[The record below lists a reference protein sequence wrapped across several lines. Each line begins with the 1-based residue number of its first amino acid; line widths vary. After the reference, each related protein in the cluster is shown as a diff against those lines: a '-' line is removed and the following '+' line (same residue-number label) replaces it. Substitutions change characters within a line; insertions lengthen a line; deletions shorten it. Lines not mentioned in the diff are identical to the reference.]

1 MNPKTKKYLILAAG
15 LLAVLVVAFV
25 VLAKVLITPERI
37 KQVLL
42 PRVEKTLQRPVAL
55 GEVDFSLFSGILLND
70 LVIREKTGDEIFIS
84 ADQVALRYQFWPLL
98 KKRVVIDRIILE
110 KPQIRIERF
119 SDGTFNFDDLM
130 AKSAQDQDEAAEP
143 QETQP
148 PKAGRGIDLLVSTVT
163 LRGGAVSIL
172 DHKVP
177 IGPPFSYQL
186 KDLVLEVDDLSLER
200 DFPVRLEA
208 SLGRAPLVCSGR
220 IDPAAKTLQAR
231 LVMNGFDVVPFAPYF
246 GEKFPGRLDS
256 LKIDL
261 ELTLA
266 GDAERLVSEGRIGLR
281 DIGLQL
287 KALGDKPLKNST
299 LDLEYGMQLDRPA
312 SSVTLEKGLLVFN
325 GQPVS
330 LAGKVTE
337 FSKKPLLDL
346 TVNLSDL
353 DLKKAVAALPAGFSP
368 GLGKLEPA
376 GKMDARLHLAGAVS
390 DPKKLLQDG
399 EIRLTGVQALVG
411 GLRPALSGL
420 INLKQDS
427 LSAKGLDLV
436 VGDNRAHI
444 DLQAQGLTAKPIVV
458 TAALTSERFLLDPL
472 LKGGTSPAA
481 AGGESPAKQD
491 KPAMKEEIGPFN
503 LPLKLT
509 GTAAI
514 GETLYKGMAIEQF
527 KARYRLEN
535 NMLIVEEMT
544 GKVAGGTFKN
554 TARVDLGRKG
564 LDYEVKITTRGV
576 QANPLVTA
584 FLPKAAN
591 TVFGG
596 LNFQIDMAGQGT
608 RTEAIRRNLTANG
621 DMLLKDGKLTGA
633 GLASGLAGFLNLE
646 ELRELTFQQ
655 ADGRF
660 AVKNGKVDLT
670 TALTGSKVRLAPQGT
685 VGLDGALDLSLG
697 LGLSPELTAKL
708 GRSGKFTSLLTDSE
722 GWGRLPL
729 KVGGTA
735 LKPQFAVDSRALK
748 GMVEEKAKGKLQQLL
763 KEKVLDKQKQEQKQE
778 GSTDQAPQEETQEAP
793 EKILEGVFK
802 GLFGN

>member
-15 LLAVLVVAFV
+15 LLLVLIAGFV
-25 VLAKVLITPERI
+25 VLAKILITPERI

-55 GEVDFSLFSGILLND
+55 GEVEFSIFSGILLND
-70 LVIREKTGDEIFIS
+70 LVIRERTGDEIFVS

-98 KKRVVIDRIILE
+98 QKRVVIDRVILE
-110 KPQIRIERF
+110 KPRIRIERLA
-119 SDGTFNFDDLM
+119 DGTFNFSDLM
-130 AKSAQDQDEAAEP
+130 AKSAQAPTDTAEP
-143 QETQP
+143 PGEQP
-148 PKAGRGIDLLVSTVT
+148 PKAGRGINLLVSTVT
-163 LRGGAVSIL
+163 LRSGAVSIL
-172 DHKVP
+172 DHRAP
-177 IGPPFSYQL
+177 TDPPFSYHLQ
-186 KDLVLEVDDLSLER
+186 DLVLEVNDLSLER

-208 SLGRAPLVCSGR
+208 SLGQAPLVCTGR
-220 IDPAAKTLQAR
+220 IDPARKTLQAR
-231 LVMNGFDVVPFAPYF
+231 VALNGFDVVPFTPYF
-246 GEKFPGRLDS
+246 GKKFPGRLES
-256 LKIDL
+256 LKVDL

-266 GDAERLVSEGRIGLR
+266 GDAERLASEGRIGLR
-281 DIGLQL
+281 DVDLQL
-287 KALGDKPLKNST
+287 NALGDKPLKNAA
-299 LDLEYGMQLDRPA
+299 LDFEYALQLDRPA
-312 SSVTLEKGLLVFN
+312 SALSLEKGRLVFN
-325 GQPVS
+325 GLPVS
-330 LAGKVTE
+330 LSGKVTE
-337 FSKKPLLDL
+337 FPGKPMLDL
-346 TVNLSDL
+346 TVNLSDF
-353 DLKKAVAALPAGFSP
+353 DVRKAVDALPVGFSP
-368 GLGKLEPA
+368 GLGKLDPS
-376 GKMDARLHLAGAVS
+376 GKMDVRLHLAGAVS
-390 DPKKLLQDG
+390 EPKKLLQDG
-399 EIRLTGVQALVG
+399 NIRLTGVQALIG

-420 INLKQDS
+420 INLQQDN
-427 LSAKGLDLV
+427 LTAKGLDLV
-436 VGDNRAHI
+436 VADNRARI
-444 DLQAQGLTAKPIVV
+444 DLQAKGLTGKPIVV
-458 TAALTSERFLLDPL
+458 NTALTSERFLLDPL
-472 LKGGTSPAA
+472 LKGGAA
-481 AGGESPAKQD
+481 PDATGGEPPAK
-491 KPAMKEEIGPFN
+491 PAVKEEIGPFN

-535 NMLIVEEMT
+535 NVLIVEEMT

-564 LDYEVKITTRGV
+564 LDYEAKITTQGV

-584 FLPKAAN
+584 FLPKAAG
-591 TVFGG
+591 TVFGD

-608 RTEAIRRNLTANG
+608 RPEAVRRNLTATG

-670 TALTGSKVRLAPQGT
+670 STLAGRNVRLAPKGT

-708 GRSGKFTSLLTDSE
+708 GRSGKFTSLLTDAE

-735 LKPQFAVDSRALK
+735 LKPQFALDSRVLK

-763 KEKVLDKQKQEQKQE
+763 QEKLLDKQKQE
-778 GSTDQAPQEETQEAP
+778 GSTEQAPKEAPQEEPQEAP

-802 GLFGN
+802 GLFGD